1 MIIPFEL
8 NGNSVYIE
16 SNPGERLVHILRKKF
31 KLLGSKEG
39 CLSGRCGSCMVL
51 LDGNPV
57 PSCIVPVFQ
66 IRNMTIVTIEGFTK
80 TDEYADIVK
89 GFASA
94 SVSMCGFCNSGKIL
108 IAHTILASDIR
119 PSKETVKSMLA
130 GNICRCT
137 DLEDLVEGVLQ
148 AGIIRRK
155 RQNAK

>member
-8 NGNSVYIE
+8 NGNAVYID
-16 SNPGERLVHILRKKF
+16 SNPGERLVHILRKEF

-66 IRNMTIVTIEGFTK
+66 IRNMTIMTIEGFCK
-80 TDEYADIVK
+80 TDDYGDIIK
-89 GFASA
+89 GFAA
-94 SVSMCGFCNSGKIL
+94 AGVSMCGFCNSGKIL
-108 IAHTILASDIR
+108 IAHTILATDIR
-119 PSKETVKSMLA
+119 PSKDTVKSMLA

-137 DLEDLVEGVLQ
+137 DLDNLVDGVIQ
-148 AGIIRRK
+148 AGTIRRK
-155 RQNAK
+155 RQNVK